1 METYQ
6 TGDTLFY
13 PKLGPVRLV
22 SREIRETE
30 RGCIHFTTWRGVDD
44 PNGIT
49 HSIPSDNVDRVL
61 RPLATKEEIAEVFQ
75 ILQEDG
81 GKPSSLNYTARIKY
95 QREKLNTGNYLDMA
109 ELVRDLELRRGLAR
123 PKGLTDNE
131 KRNLQHALRVLSL
144 EVSVVLGISLA
155 HAERKIL
162 SAVEALREKARAKQ
176 AAAA

>member
-1 METYQ
+1 METYH

-81 GKPSSLNYTARIKY
+81 GKPSSLGYTARIKY

-109 ELVRDLELRRGLAR
+109 ELIRDLDLRRGLGR
-123 PKGLTDNE
+123 PKGITDSE

-144 EVSVVLGISLA
+144 EISVVLGISVA

-162 SAVEALREKARAKQ
+162 SAVDGLRAKARSKQ
-176 AAAA
+176 DAA

>member
-81 GKPSSLNYTARIKY
+81 GKPSSLGYTARIKY

-109 ELVRDLELRRGLAR
+109 ELVRDLDLRRGLAR
-123 PKGLTDNE
+123 PRGLTDSE

-144 EVSVVLGISLA
+144 EVSVVLGIPVA

-162 SAVEALREKARAKQ
+162 NSVDVLRAKARAKQ
-176 AAAA
+176 EAAA

>member
-13 PKLGPVRLV
+13 PKLGPVRMV
-22 SREIRETE
+22 SREIRQTE
-30 RGCIHFTTWRGVDD
+30 RGSIHFTTWRGVDD

-75 ILQEDG
+75 ILREDG
-81 GKPSSLNYTARIKY
+81 GKPSSLGYTARIKY

-109 ELVRDLELRRGLAR
+109 ELVRDLDLRRGLGR
-123 PKGLTDNE
+123 PKGITDSE

-144 EVSVVLGISLA
+144 EVSVVLGISVA

-162 SAVEALREKARAKQ
+162 SAVDGLREKARAKQ
-176 AAAA
+176 DAA